1 MTTQAN
7 RLFVYGSLRVGF
19 RDPKYSY
26 VSKYFH
32 LLGEG
37 IVQGKFYF
45 NGSIPVA
52 VPTEDKQFITGDLY
66 ELNNP
71 DEFKWVMVQLDDYEG
86 LNVEPGERPLY
97 QRELVAVLINAHPS
111 MAWIY
116 WYNGSIDN
124 MRELDASEVTKYLQ
138 QQKKL

>member
-1 MTTQAN
+1 MNTQAT
-7 RLFVYGSLRVGF
+7 RLFVYGSLRIGF
-19 RDPKYSY
+19 RNPDYSY
-26 VSKYFH
+26 LSKYFH

-37 IVQGKFYF
+37 TVQGKFYF
-45 NGSIPVA
+45 NGSSPVA

-66 ELNNP
+66 ELNTP

-97 QRELVAVLINAHPS
+97 KRELVAILKNGHPS

-116 WYNGSIDN
+116 WYNGSVDN
-124 MRELDASEVTKYLQ
+124 MMELDATEITKYLQ
-138 QQKKL
+138 QQKKT